1 MAMGLAD
8 TRSQPTQ
15 VNAPE
20 PAQSDLDDVRVRV
33 QSSGTSFYWA
43 MRLLPEKRREA
54 LFAIYAFCRE
64 VDDIADGDLPHDQKI
79 TELHQWREKI
89 DRAFDGQT
97 SDPITRALIP
107 SIATFDLQKKDFLA
121 VIDGMEMDARGPI
134 VAPSLQT
141 LDLYCDRVASA
152 VGRLCVRAFGEATP
166 EGEQV
171 ANDLGRALQLTN
183 IMRDVREDA
192 AIGRLYLPL
201 ELLQHAGIETTN
213 PSEVVSD
220 PRLPQVINELAKHAE
235 SAFEH
240 AEIALAKCSK
250 TAMRP
255 AVIMMMVYRKHFER
269 LRKNEWCPLPAP
281 TGLKRLIL
289 RLEKFWIAIRYGFL

>member
-20 PAQSDLDDVRVRV
+20 LAQSDLDDVRSRV

-43 MRLLPEKRREA
+43 MRLLPESRREA

-64 VDDIADGDLPHDQKI
+64 VDDIADGDLSQDHKI
-79 TELHQWREKI
+79 RELFLWREKI
-89 DRAFDGQT
+89 ESAFDGKA
-97 SDPITRALIP
+97 SDPITRTLIP
-107 SIATFDLQKKDFLA
+107 SITTYHLQKKDFLD
-121 VIDGMEMDARGPI
+121 VIDGMEMDAMGPI

-166 EGEQV
+166 EGDNV
-171 ANDLGRALQLTN
+171 ANHLGRALQLTN
-183 IMRDVREDA
+183 IMRDVTEDA

-201 ELLQHAGIETTN
+201 ELLQRAGIETMHPNKVAT
-213 PSEVVSD
+213 D
-220 PRLPQVINELAKHAE
+220 TRLPQVIEALAKHAE
-235 SAFEH
+235 DAFEN
-240 AEIALAKCSK
+240 AQIALTKCSK
-250 TAMRP
+250 QSMRP
-255 AVIMMMVYRKHFER
+255 AVIMMMVYRNHFER
-269 LRKNEWCPLPAP
+269 LRKNDWRPLPPP
-281 TGLKRLIL
+281 TGLKRFAL